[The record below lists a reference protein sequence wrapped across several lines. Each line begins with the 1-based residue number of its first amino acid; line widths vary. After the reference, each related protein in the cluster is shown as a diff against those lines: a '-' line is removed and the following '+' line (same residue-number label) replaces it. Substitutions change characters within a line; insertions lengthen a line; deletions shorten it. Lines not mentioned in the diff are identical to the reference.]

1 MRFRLIFWLLSLTL
15 MFSNISNIRAKAPA
29 TAKIVFAA
37 NRDGNRDIYIMN
49 PDGTQQVNLTKHKAD
64 DVGPVFSPTGDQIL
78 FASDRDRFLGSWDLY
93 LMDPDGKNVRS
104 VFEKSADRGSP
115 TWSPDG
121 KQIAYSRFERGEWFL
136 YIGTINE
143 GTEEQVAIG
152 GIPTWSPNGTEIA
165 YIGGA
170 VDKPRRISLLNVQT
184 KKQSFFPFPKI
195 PTWVR
200 YPQWSPRGDKLAFSW
215 LNRAELRREDF
226 QRETIYIVNR
236 NGTGLQQVIDE
247 AGPAA
252 VDPVW
257 SPNGEELLYVQADDV
272 DAELPIRQQV
282 FKIALNGGALIQLT
296 HVGLGHHLGSWFDPA
311 FSLPVSPQ
319 SQLLTTTWGDVKK
332 KNDQ

>member
-1 MRFRLIFWLLSLTL
+1 MKRQRFFLLFFLNLILLSANTCLV
-15 MFSNISNIRAKAPA
+15 SGKAPA

-64 DVGPVFSPTGDQIL
+64 DVGPVFSPTGDRIL
-78 FASDRDRFLGSWDLY
+78 FASNRDRFPGSWDIY
-93 LMDPDGKNVRS
+93 LMNADGSDIQR

-136 YIGTINE
+136 YIGTIKE
-143 GTEEQVAIG
+143 GKEEQVAIG
-152 GIPTWSPNGTEIA
+152 GTPTWSPNGTEIA

-170 VDKPRRISLLNVQT
+170 VDKPRRISLLNIQT
-184 KKQSFFPFPKI
+184 KKQAFLPFPKI
-195 PTWVR
+195 PMWVR
-200 YPQWSPRGDKLAFSW
+200 YPEWSPRGDKVAFSW

-226 QRETIYIVNR
+226 GRETIYIVNR

-252 VDPVW
+252 VNPVW

-272 DAELPIRQQV
+272 DAELPIHRQV
-282 FKIALNGGALIQLT
+282 FKIALNGGAPIQLT
-296 HVGLGHHLGSWFDPA
+296 HVGFAHHLGSWFDPA
-311 FSLPVSPQ
+311 FALPVSPQ
-319 SQLLTTTWGDVKK
+319 PRLLTTTWAEVKRK
-332 KNDQ
+332 

>member
-1 MRFRLIFWLLSLTL
+1 VL
-15 MFSNISNIRAKAPA
+15 AKAPI
-29 TAKIVFAA
+29 TAKIVFASG
-37 NRDGNRDIYIMN
+37 RDGNREIYLMN
-49 PDGTQQVNLTKHKAD
+49 PDGTQQVNISRDKAD
-64 DVGPVFSPTGDQIL
+64 DVSPIWSPTGEQIL